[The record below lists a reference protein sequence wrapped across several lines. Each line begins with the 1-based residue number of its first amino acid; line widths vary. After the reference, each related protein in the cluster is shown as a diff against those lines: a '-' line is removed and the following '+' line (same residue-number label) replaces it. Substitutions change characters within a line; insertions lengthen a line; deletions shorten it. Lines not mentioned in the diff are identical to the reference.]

1 MSRLLP
7 RQIDTVAREVNV
19 LTLPVN
25 ATAWRRPHVAPLQQP
40 AGLTPM
46 APRLYIID
54 LKIRPAGRREP
65 MRDEQIRLTISSGTR
80 PSWRR
85 IWRMLAIEPS
95 RVVGGSIE
103 LKIEEQGPGLTHVPI
118 REGCR
123 DVEL

>member
-25 ATAWRRPHVAPLQQP
+25 AAAWRRLHLAPLQQF

-54 LKIRPAGRREP
+54 LKLRPAGGREP

-95 RVVGGSIE
+95 RMVSGSVD
-103 LKIEEQGPGLTHVPI
+103 LRIEEQGPGLTHVPT
-118 REGCR
+118 RKGCR
-123 DVEL
+123 DIEL